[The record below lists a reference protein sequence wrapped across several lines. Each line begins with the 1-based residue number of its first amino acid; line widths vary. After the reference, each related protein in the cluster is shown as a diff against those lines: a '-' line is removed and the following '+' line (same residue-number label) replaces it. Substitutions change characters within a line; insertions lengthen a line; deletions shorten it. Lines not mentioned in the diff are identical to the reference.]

1 MGTGYVGLVT
11 GSCLADFGNA
21 VVCVD
26 IDEERISRL
35 KDGESPIYEPG
46 LDELVAR
53 NVSRGRLTFSTEVAF
68 AIKTSEII
76 FICVGTPPLPTGDVD
91 ISYVTAAAETIGT
104 FMEDNKIVVNKST
117 VPVGTGVDVGEV
129 IRRVRP
135 DLDFDVVSNPEFL
148 REGSAIDDFL
158 HPDRLVIGATS
169 RRAMEAILDVYNPL
183 YERDVPMVLT
193 DVESAEIIKYASNA
207 LLAARISFINEIANI
222 CEAYGA
228 DVSSV
233 ARGMGYDERIGHRYL
248 NAGAGYGG
256 SCFPKDVTGLAATA
270 RKAGVEAPLIDAI
283 DGSNALQRRRMISKL
298 GDLIGP
304 FGGKS
309 VCLLGL
315 SFKPDTDDIREAPS
329 LDMIGALLAGG
340 AAVRACDPAANEGA
354 QAQFPD
360 ILCFEDPYAAAEGC
374 DAVVLLTEWN
384 EFRNM
389 DLPRLREALR
399 TAKFLDCRNV
409 YEPRRMGELGFEYV
423 SVGRRPRTP
432 GEAGEEPDWN
442 SPVRF
447 APLRT

>member
-35 KDGESPIYEPG
+35 KAGESPIYEPG
-46 LDELVAR
+46 LDELVSR

-68 AIKTSEII
+68 AVKTSEII

-104 FMEDNKIVVNKST
+104 FMEDYKIIVNKST

-135 DLDFDVVSNPEFL
+135 DQDFDVVSNPEFL

-183 YERDVPMVLT
+183 YERDIPMVLT
-193 DVESAEIIKYASNA
+193 DVESAEMIKYASNA
-207 LLAARISFINEIANI
+207 LLAAKISFINEIANI

-233 ARGMGYDERIGHRYL
+233 ARGMGFDERIGHRYL

-270 RKAGVEAPLIDAI
+270 RKGGVEAPLIEAI
-283 DGSNALQRRRMISKL
+283 DGSNTLQRRRMISKL
-298 GDLIGP
+298 ADLIGP
-304 FGGKS
+304 FHGKS

-329 LDMIGALLAGG
+329 LDMIAALLAGG
-340 AAVRACDPAANEGA
+340 ASVRACDPAANERA
-354 QAQFPD
+354 QAQFPE
-360 ILCFEDPYAAAEGC
+360 IHCFEDPYSAAEGC
-374 DAVVLLTEWN
+374 DAIALLTEWN
-384 EFRNM
+384 EFRNI

-432 GEAGEEPDWN
+432 GEAGEEPDWT

-447 APLRT
+447 VPLRT